1 MGRNN
6 REEAAKTKKE
16 IIEATKNLLLEVA
29 SPSKVTLR
37 EIAHAAG
44 FTRGAVYVHFI
55 DKDDLL
61 VTVMKDMGDVLCR
74 FSPVIRR
81 ESEGI
86 LDWIRRICVEKTV
99 AVLNDTDEEK
109 ANLLFNKVNNWEN
122 DRMLDVVR
130 GFDERRVDYLSALLM
145 QAQSAG
151 EMRNDISPGEAAAII
166 NDVYCGIIGGWYVF
180 EGHIPLEE
188 RAARTFDVVFSGLK
202 A

>member
-37 EIAHAAG
+37 DIARAAG

-61 VTVMKDMGDVLCR
+61 VTVMEDMGDILCR
-74 FSPVIRR
+74 FPTVVRR
-81 ESEGI
+81 ESESVM
-86 LDWIRRICVEKTV
+86 DWIRRICVEKTV

-109 ANLLFNKVNNWEN
+109 ARSEEHTSEL
-122 DRMLDVVR
+122 
-130 GFDERRVDYLSALLM
+130 
-145 QAQSAG
+145 QSHLT
-151 EMRNDISPGEAAAII
+151 I
-166 NDVYCGIIGGWYVF
+166 
-180 EGHIPLEE
+180 
-188 RAARTFDVVFSGLK
+188 
-202 A
+202 